1 MILKLIKRLIDIFF
15 SLAGCLV
22 LALPM
27 LLIALLIRMDSSGP
41 IIFKQ
46 QRIGFKGKKFTM
58 FKFRTMVIDA
68 EKKKAGLKHL
78 NIMSEPA
85 FKVINDPRLT
95 KIGGAL
101 RRWALDEVPQFI
113 NILKGEMSFIGPRP
127 HLIDEVKHYAPGDE
141 KRLAMPPGLV
151 CSFQVKNGLKTD
163 FREWIEMDKEYIRN
177 WSLWQDIKIAFTAIA
192 VIIHG
197 QTMH

>member
-1 MILKLIKRLIDIFF
+1 MILKLIKRLIDIFL
-15 SLAGCLV
+15 SLIGCLV
-22 LALPM
+22 LVLPM
-27 LLIALLIRMDSSGP
+27 LLIALLIKLDSSGP
-41 IIFKQ
+41 IIFRQ

-68 EKKKAGLKHL
+68 EKKKAEYKHL
-78 NIMSEPA
+78 NIMKEPA

-101 RRWALDEVPQFI
+101 RRWALDEVPQLI

-141 KRLAMPPGLV
+141 ERLAMRPGLV
-151 CSFQVKNGLKTD
+151 CSFQVKNGPKTD
-163 FREWIEMDKEYIRN
+163 FREWIKMDKEYIRS